1 MDERA
6 TRRSGLV
13 RRLRRNRRNKK
24 RPKLS
29 APSFL
34 RDWWVEI
41 AVALL
46 IVAAVFLLAARIVL
60 PQSMV

>member
-1 MDERA
+1 M
-6 TRRSGLV
+6 